1 MSSSYGF
8 DPAMEATSSV
18 DMVAIA
24 NGESQLR
31 RTWTAADPRAVVLI
45 VHGIAEHSGRYE
57 HVARQLVNAG
67 FTVVAYDQRGHG
79 ETTGRPGHVDSFAEF
94 HDDLQLHL
102 ADIRE
107 TGLPA
112 VVLGHSMGGL
122 VTASYG
128 LTDRPQ
134 ADLVV
139 LSAPALA
146 LATPRWT
153 WRLAKFFGRVI
164 PKVRMKLPLKTRDLS
179 ADPRVGEIYLTDPSN
194 TLWLT
199 FGLIAAM
206 AQTVMETEPAIE
218 RWTHTT
224 LVIHGQADKI
234 VPPNASEA
242 IGELGSVEL
251 RSYPDLRH
259 EIFNEFSGPEIV
271 DDLVSWIDAAL
282 AS

>member
-1 MSSSYGF
+1 MSSPYAF

-18 DMVAIA
+18 DTVAIA

-31 RTWTAADPRAVVLI
+31 RTWIAADARAVVLI

-57 HVARQLVNAG
+57 HVARQLVHAG

-79 ETTGRPGHVDSFAEF
+79 KTTGRRGHVDSFAEF
-94 HDDLQLHL
+94 HDDLQLQL
-102 ADIRE
+102 ADIRKS
-107 TGLPA
+107 GLPA

-122 VTASYG
+122 VATSYG
-128 LTDRPQ
+128 LTGRPQ

-153 WRLAKFFGRVI
+153 WRVAKFLGRVL
-164 PKVRMKLPLKTRDLS
+164 PKVRIKLPLKARDLS
-179 ADPRVGEIYLTDPSN
+179 ADTRVGDIYVTDPSN
-194 TLWLT
+194 TLRVTL
-199 FGLIAAM
+199 GLVGSM
-206 AQTVMETEPAIE
+206 AGTVIETEPAIE
-218 RWTHTT
+218 RWVHKT
-224 LVIHGQADKI
+224 LVIHGRDDKI

-242 IGELGSVEL
+242 IGELASVEL
-251 RSYPDLRH
+251 RMYPELRH
-259 EIFNEFSGPEIV
+259 ELFNEFSGPEVV
-271 DDLVSWIDAAL
+271 DDVIGWIDDAL